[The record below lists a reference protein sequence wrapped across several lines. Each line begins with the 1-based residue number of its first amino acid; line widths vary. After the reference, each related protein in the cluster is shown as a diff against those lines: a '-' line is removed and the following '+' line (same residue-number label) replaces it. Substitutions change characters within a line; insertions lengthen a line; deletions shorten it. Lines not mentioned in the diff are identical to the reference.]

1 MARDRRH
8 NGGPADGPGNASGRE
23 RGRRP
28 RGPRQAT
35 PKYLR
40 NSALYYLERYASSSA
55 HLRRLLLAKVTR
67 SARVHDSDPEAGRA
81 AVEALIAELLGAGLL
96 DDTRYALERARIL
109 HRRGAS
115 ARAIRAGLLAKGI
128 EAGDIE
134 RALAGL
140 REEAAEPEL
149 AAALAYARRRRL
161 GPYRGP
167 EARAGQRGTDPQV
180 KDDPQVKNRR
190 EKDLAALGRQG
201 FGYDLARRVI
211 ETDDLAELEDE
222 AGVR

>member
-1 MARDRRH
+1 MQGAMAGDRDRTPDNR
-8 NGGPADGPGNASGRE
+8 
-23 RGRRP
+23 
-28 RGPRQAT
+28 RGPRKAT

-40 NSALYYLERYASSSA
+40 NSALYYLERYASSSG

-67 SARVHDSDPEAGRA
+67 SARAHDTDPKAGLA

-96 DDTRYALERARIL
+96 DDARYAAERARVL

-115 ARAIRAGLLAKGI
+115 ARAVRAGLRAKGI
-128 EAGDIE
+128 ETDDID

-161 GPYRGP
+161 GPYRAAH
-167 EARAGQRGTDPQV
+167 ARAD
-180 KDDPQVKNRR
+180 RR

-222 AGVR
+222 AGVRQAAALKPLSAR